1 MARRGSLI
9 VRLYT
14 KFIPKEKFMTE
25 KAVSKSF
32 FVRDATGLVRELSWF
47 DTFLCAFGIL
57 NVGLGLVQSF
67 VYAPFVFPGASIPIA
82 FLIAIPGAFFL
93 GLLNALFTAAM
104 PRSGGDY
111 VWVSRSINP
120 MVGFAVNFFFTFNV
134 LAAASI
140 NIWYFDSIFL
150 APALYAFGLKSAAA
164 WITSTPTSA
173 LILGIPALALLA
185 WMFSRGLQ
193 AVKKALTVLFAI
205 SMLGTL
211 LWLGV
216 MLFKSNAAF
225 ISSFNAAL
233 GANAYQNLIAAAQS
247 AGFGGASGTT
257 SGVNT
262 FNAIIYAFQ
271 MYSGFQMI
279 GYFAGEIKRINRS
292 AIQAVM
298 GALGVGALMFVGGAF
313 LVVKFFGR
321 DFVSA
326 LAYFNNTAP
335 ASSNLPL
342 GNYLSSLVIYM
353 TNNPLLRVLISLG
366 FVTTSLWILLPQ
378 MLIVTRNLFAWSFD
392 RLIPDWFAKVNDR
405 THSPVNAT
413 IVTSLLILV
422 MLVITL
428 TTSFWS
434 YLVNL
439 AGIGALVTI
448 IVAVAAIVF
457 PYRRKD
463 IFEKA
468 PKLVQS
474 KILGLPVLVWSGI
487 FTLIAQLVVVVICF
501 KVPSIGGAVTW
512 VSLLSSLSVFVL
524 AFPLYGIIYAINK
537 HRGLDPKLAYQE
549 LPPE

>member
-1 MARRGSLI
+1 MA
-9 VRLYT
+9 
-14 KFIPKEKFMTE
+14 E
-25 KAVSKSF
+25 KAITKSF
-32 FVRDATGLVRELSWF
+32 FVREATGLVRELSWF

-57 NVGLGLVQSF
+57 NVGLGLVQAF
-67 VYAPFVFPGASIPIA
+67 VYAPFVFPGGNIPIA
-82 FLIAIPGAFFL
+82 FIIAIPGAFFL

-120 MVGFAVNFFFTFNV
+120 LFGFAVNFFFTFSV
-134 LAAASI
+134 VAAAAI

-150 APALYAFGLKSAAA
+150 APALYAFGLKAAA
-164 WITSTPTSA
+164 SWIIATPLSA
-173 LILGIPALALLA
+173 LLLGVPALVLLA

-193 AVKKALTVLFAI
+193 AVRKALMVLFAI

-216 MLFKSNAAF
+216 MLFKTNASF
-225 ISSFNAAL
+225 ISGFNAAM
-233 GANAYQNLIAAAQS
+233 GANAYQNLITAAKT
-247 AGFGGASGTT
+247 AGFAPKPGAG
-257 SGVNT
+257 GVNT

-279 GYFAGEIKRINRS
+279 GYFAGEIKRVNRAAMQ
-292 AIQAVM
+292 AIM
-298 GALGVGALMFVGGAF
+298 SALGVGAIFFVSGAL
-313 LVVKFFGR
+313 LVIKYFGN
-321 DFVSA
+321 DFVA
-326 LAYFNNTAP
+326 AVAYFNNTAP

-342 GNYLSSLVIYM
+342 GNYLSSLVIFM
-353 TNNPLLRVLISLG
+353 TGNPLLRVLISLG
-366 FVTTSLWILLPQ
+366 FVTTALWILLPQ

-392 RLIPDWFAKVNDR
+392 RLIPEWFARVNDR

-413 IVTSLLILV
+413 IITAVLILI

-428 TTSFWS
+428 TTQFWA

-448 IVAVAAIVF
+448 IVSIAAIIF

-468 PKLVQS
+468 PKLVQA
-474 KILGLPVLVWSGI
+474 KVLGLPVLVWSGI
-487 FTLIAQLVVVVICF
+487 FTLITQLIVVVICF
-501 KVPSIGGAVTW
+501 TVPAIGGAVTW

-524 AFPLYGIIYAINK
+524 AFPLYGIIYAVNK
-537 HRGLDPKLAYQE
+537 NRGLDPKLAYQE

>member
-1 MARRGSLI
+1 MA
-9 VRLYT
+9 
-14 KFIPKEKFMTE
+14 EKV
-25 KAVSKSF
+25 VSKKF

-67 VYAPFVFPGASIPIA
+67 AYAPFVFPGGNIPVA
-82 FLIAIPGAFFL
+82 FIIAIPGAFFL

-120 MVGFAVNFFFTFNV
+120 MFGFAVNFFFTFSV
-134 LAAASI
+134 IAAAAV

-150 APALYAFGLKSAAA
+150 APALYAFGLHGAAS
-164 WITSTPTSA
+164 WITANPISA
-173 LILGIPALALLA
+173 LILAVPALGLLV

-193 AVKKALTVLFAI
+193 AVRKVLVVLFAFSI
-205 SMLGTL
+205 LGAL
-211 LWLGV
+211 LWLGL
-216 MLFKSNAAF
+216 MLFQTNAAF
-225 ISSFNAAL
+225 ITSFNKAI
-233 GANAYQNLIAAAQS
+233 GADAYQNLINAAAA
-247 AGFGGASGTT
+247 AGFTPKAGAGGA
-257 SGVNT
+257 NT

-271 MYSGFQMI
+271 MYAGFQMI
-279 GYFAGEIKRINRS
+279 GYFAGEIKKVNRS
-292 AIQAVM
+292 AMQAIM
-298 GALGVGALMFVGGAF
+298 SALGVGAVIYVGGAF
-313 LVVKFFGR
+313 LVVNYFGKE
-321 DFVSA
+321 FVSA

-335 ASSNLPL
+335 ASTNLPL
-342 GNYLSSLVIYM
+342 GNYLSSLVIFM
-353 TNNPLLRVLISLG
+353 TSNPLLRILISLG
-366 FVTTSLWILLPQ
+366 FVTTTLWILLPQ

-405 THSPVNAT
+405 THSPINAT
-413 IVTSLLILV
+413 IITAVLILV

-439 AGIGALVTI
+439 AGIGALATM
-448 IVAVAAIVF
+448 IVSVAAIIF

-474 KILGLPVLVWSGI
+474 RVLGLPILVWSGI

-501 KVPSIGGAVTW
+501 TVPAVGGAVTW
-512 VSLLSSLSVFVL
+512 VSLLSSLSVLVL

-537 HRGLDPKLAYQE
+537 KRGLDPKLAFKE

>member
-1 MARRGSLI
+1 MEA
-9 VRLYT
+9 
-14 KFIPKEKFMTE
+14 
-25 KAVSKSF
+25 KAVSRSF
-32 FVRDATGLVRELSWF
+32 FIRDATGLVRELSWF

-57 NVGLGLVQSF
+57 NVGLGLVQAF
-67 VYAPFVFPGASIPIA
+67 AYAPFVFPGGNIPIA
-82 FLIAIPGAFFL
+82 FIIAIPGAFFL

-111 VWVSRSINP
+111 VWVSRSITP
-120 MVGFAVNFFFTFNV
+120 LFGFAVNFFFTFSV
-134 LAAASI
+134 IAAAAV
-140 NIWYFDSIFL
+140 NIWFFDSIFL
-150 APALYAFGLKSAAA
+150 APALYAFGLQGAAS
-164 WITSTPTSA
+164 WITANPISA
-173 LILGIPALALLA
+173 LILGVPALGLLV

-193 AVKKALTVLFAI
+193 TVKKVLMVLFAI

-211 LWLGV
+211 LWLGL
-216 MLFKSNAAF
+216 MLFQTNASF
-225 ISSFNAAL
+225 ISGFNL
-233 GANAYQNLIAAAQS
+233 TMGTGAYQNLINAART
-247 AGFGGASGTT
+247 AGFAPKAGAGGI
-257 SGVNT
+257 NT

-279 GYFAGEIKRINRS
+279 GYFAGEIKRVNRS
-292 AIQAVM
+292 AMQAIM
-298 GALGVGALMFVGGAF
+298 GALGIGALLFISGAF
-313 LVVKFFGR
+313 LVINYFGR

-326 LAYFNNTAP
+326 IAYFNNTAP
-335 ASSNLPL
+335 AASHLPL
-342 GNYLSSLVIYM
+342 GNYLSSMVIFM
-353 TNNPLLRVLISLG
+353 TGNPLLRALISLG
-366 FVTTSLWILLPQ
+366 FVATTLWILLPQ

-392 RLIPDWFAKVNDR
+392 RLIPEWFAKVNDR

-413 IVTSLLILV
+413 IITAVLILI

-428 TTSFWS
+428 TTAFWS

-448 IVAVAAIVF
+448 IVSVAAIIF

-474 KILGLPVLVWSGI
+474 RILGLPVLSWSGI
-487 FTLIAQLVVVVICF
+487 FTLITQLVVVVICF
-501 KVPSIGGAVTW
+501 TVPAVGGAVTW

-524 AFPLYGIIYAINK
+524 AFPLYGIIYAVNK
-537 HRGLDPKLAYQE
+537 SRGLDPKLAFQE